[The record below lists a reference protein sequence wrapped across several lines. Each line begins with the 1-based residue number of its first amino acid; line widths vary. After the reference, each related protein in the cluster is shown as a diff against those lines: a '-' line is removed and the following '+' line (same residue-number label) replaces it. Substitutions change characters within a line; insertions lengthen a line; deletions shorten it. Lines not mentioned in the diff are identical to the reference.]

1 MSVKVDAFELMRS
14 KHLLKKKKSKSDVWK
29 FFGFKT
35 DPEDETKV
43 LDHSK
48 VVCALCEILLP
59 FSGNTTNLRCHL
71 QARHPSDYCEVQDA
85 SSNAPSTP
93 SRTDGG
99 AGPSKLGKTETPSS
113 RSKTDVSIYI
123 KSVCV

>member
-71 QARHPSDYCEVQDA
+71 RARHPSDYCEVQDA

-93 SRTDGG
+93 SRTDDG